1 MSEASN
7 RITEPNPFER
17 NIREQSDALRDL
29 LAAGADPRLSAI
41 VDRPWERVVLTGMG
55 SSHFAGLP
63 TWRALVATG
72 VPAWNVDAG
81 QLLDLPGLVTPET
94 LVIATSQSGAS
105 GEVVELLERAASGR
119 LPWSALVGIAAA
131 EDSPLAN
138 AADLFLPLHSGDEA
152 TVSTKSYLN
161 SLAVQRR
168 VASAFGAGD
177 AASVEAQIADAAER
191 IEPLLT
197 LDTSSLAR
205 EALAHARPRL
215 ATVGWGDDAATAMY
229 AALIIKESSKVAIEG
244 FVGGEFRHGPYELAG
259 PGLTAVLFGA
269 SVDDVDGPLARIARD
284 LLASGASVILVGDL
298 ELEGATT
305 IAAPVGDSLAALAAQ
320 SVVAESLAVAIARA
334 NGVDP
339 GAFAFGSK
347 VTVTL

>member
-1 MSEASN
+1 
-7 RITEPNPFER
+7 
-17 NIREQSDALRDL
+17 
-29 LAAGADPRLSAI
+29 
-41 VDRPWERVVLTGMG
+41 
-55 SSHFAGLP
+55 
-63 TWRALVATG
+63 
-72 VPAWNVDAG
+72 
-81 QLLDLPGLVTPET
+81 
-94 LVIATSQSGAS
+94 
-105 GEVVELLERAASGR
+105 
-119 LPWSALVGIAAA
+119 
-131 EDSPLAN
+131 
-138 AADLFLPLHSGDEA
+138 
-152 TVSTKSYLN
+152 
-161 SLAVQRR
+161 
-168 VASAFGAGD
+168 
-177 AASVEAQIADAAER
+177 
-191 IEPLLT
+191 
-197 LDTSSLAR
+197 
-205 EALAHARPRL
+205 
-215 ATVGWGDDAATAMY
+215 MY

-284 LLASGASVILVGDL
+284 LLASGARVILVGDL